1 LTSREFLE
9 ALTKAYELRERTSLP
24 ERLEIEARY
33 HEGVTGD
40 YDKTIEVLEGM
51 RRAYPRS
58 SYARLE
64 LASTYAAV
72 GRYDDALTEALAA
85 FRLEPDGGPEHTAL
99 AQSYIHLNRFDEAK
113 TIATAAIVKKVDS
126 PMVHAI
132 LVDCALVAGD
142 RASMDRELAW
152 AASNANAEMLVLQF
166 QVENAIYAGKLREVV
181 SLLQRREAVAR
192 EQGDQEEVASV
203 RLTRAYFEALYGRR
217 AAAVALVRDVL
228 SRPTSSQNRLRAAIF
243 LALAGATA
251 QAATVVEQ
259 HEPETGLRADA
270 WPDGRQIVLAII
282 ENEGGHPDRALE
294 RLQPLVPRELGMV
307 YGFLPVIIRGEA
319 YLRARNGAAAIAEFE
334 KVFAHRGLDPSSE
347 MIAVARL
354 GIARGHRLTGNVA
367 ASRAAYQTLLAQ
379 LHDADP
385 DLPLLLEARREY
397 AALPK

>member
-1 LTSREFLE
+1 
-9 ALTKAYELRERTSLP
+9 
-24 ERLEIEARY
+24 
-33 HEGVTGD
+33 
-40 YDKTIEVLEGM
+40 
-51 RRAYPRS
+51 
-58 SYARLE
+58 
-64 LASTYAAV
+64 
-72 GRYDDALTEALAA
+72 
-85 FRLEPDGGPEHTAL
+85 
-99 AQSYIHLNRFDEAK
+99 
-113 TIATAAIVKKVDS
+113 
-126 PMVHAI
+126 
-132 LVDCALVAGD
+132 
-142 RASMDRELAW
+142 MDRELAW